1 MQGVNE
7 EKEAEGF
14 PMLTH
19 FRWLKLNEDHDTIG
33 GEYTKTRNQEHQKA
47 TEKKTL
53 SCFKKDCH
61 FVEIFDK
68 QKRNY

>member
-7 EKEAEGF
+7 EKEADGF

-19 FRWLKLNEDHDTIG
+19 FRWLKLNEDQDTIG
-33 GEYTKTRNQEHQKA
+33 DEYTKTWNQEHQKA
-47 TEKKTL
+47 AEKNTL

-61 FVEIFDK
+61 FVNLPNK
-68 QKRNY
+68 PR